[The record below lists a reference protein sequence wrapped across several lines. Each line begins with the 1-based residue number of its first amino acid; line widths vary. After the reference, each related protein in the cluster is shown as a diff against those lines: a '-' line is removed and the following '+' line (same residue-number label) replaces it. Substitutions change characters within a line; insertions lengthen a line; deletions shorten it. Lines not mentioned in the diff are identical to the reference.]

1 MRYLKIVSTGILMSL
16 LFVGLTSVSAF
27 AQEPRY
33 YPPQELE
40 HLVSRVALY
49 PDPLLAQVLA
59 AASFPDQ
66 IPDAA
71 RWADR
76 HRNATGDA
84 LSRAI
89 SEDNLPWDPS
99 VQALLPFPSVLGMMA
114 SDMPWTENLG
124 NAFLAQNSDVMDAV
138 QRMRHHAYDY
148 GYLRTNP
155 QIVVTG
161 GPYIEIRPVRPEFL
175 VVPAYDPAVVFV
187 RPRFGFAV
195 GGAIHFGYGVTVGAA
210 FRPWGWGMNRIAW
223 DRHAIF
229 INNARWDRNWHNRA
243 VYVHPYEIRH
253 GVPPRVEERH
263 EIHEQVVRERVDDR
277 PGRARV
283 EEHRAEE
290 HHVEEHRAD
299 EHRIDE
305 HKKVEEHKDK
315 REDNYK

>member
-1 MRYLKIVSTGILMSL
+1 MGYLKVASTAILMSL
-16 LFVGLTSVSAF
+16 LLAGLTAISAF

-40 HLVSRVALY
+40 RMVSRVALY

-59 AASFPDQ
+59 AASFPEQ

-71 RWADR
+71 RWADQ
-76 HRNATGDA
+76 HHYLTGEL

-124 NAFLAQNSDVMDAV
+124 NAFLAQHDDVMDAV

-155 QIVVTG
+155 QIVVAG
-161 GPYIEIRPVRPEFL
+161 GPYIEIRPVRPEFV

-187 RPRFGFAV
+187 RPRFGFVV
-195 GGAIHFGYGVTVGAA
+195 GGAIRFGYGVTVGAA
-210 FRPWGWGMNRIAW
+210 FRPWGWGFNRIAW
-223 DRHAIF
+223 DSHAVF
-229 INNARWDRNWHNRA
+229 INNARWDRNWRNRR
-243 VYVHPYEIRH
+243 VYVHPYEVRH
-253 GVPPRVEERH
+253 VVEPRVEERH
-263 EIHEQVVRERVDDR
+263 EVREQTVREREDER
-277 PGRARV
+277 GGRA
-283 EEHRAEE
+283 RAEE
-290 HHVEEHRAD
+290 HH
-299 EHRIDE
+299 IDE
-305 HKKVEEHKDK
+305 HKREEHRDDHEDRR
-315 REDNYK
+315 REDRSDDRR

>member
-1 MRYLKIVSTGILMSL
+1 MRYLKIASTAILMSL
-16 LFVGLTSVSAF
+16 LLVGLTSISAS
-27 AQEPRY
+27 AQDPKY
-33 YPPQELE
+33 YPPQGLE

-59 AASFPDQ
+59 GASFSDQ

-71 RWADR
+71 RWADQ
-76 HRNATGDA
+76 HRNVTGDA
-84 LSRAI
+84 LSRSI
-89 SEDNLPWDPS
+89 SDDNLPWDPS

-124 NAFLAQNSDVMDAV
+124 NAFLSQHDDVMDAV
-138 QRMRHHAYDY
+138 QRMRHHAYEY

-195 GGAIHFGYGVTVGAA
+195 GGAIRFGFGVTVGAA
-210 FRPWGWGMNRIAW
+210 FRPWGWGLNRIAW
-223 DRHAIF
+223 DSHAIF

-243 VYVHPYEIRH
+243 VYVHPYEVRH
-253 GVPPRVEERH
+253 VVAPRVEERH
-263 EIHEQVVRERVDDR
+263 EVVHEQVVRERVDDR
-277 PGRARV
+277 ADHARV
-283 EEHRAEE
+283 EEHRVDEHKAEE
-290 HHVEEHRAD
+290 HHA
-299 EHRIDE
+299 DE

-315 REDNYK
+315 REDDHR